1 MLNLKPRASKWASRW
16 LSNQTSDVTTLHQ
29 SWSDVMLIVNV
40 TSRSEVGEV
49 NELAMSSAN
58 YARIDQSTP
67 NPRLIVYSVKT
78 KILFVR
84 G

>member
-1 MLNLKPRASKWASRW
+1 
-16 LSNQTSDVTTLHQ
+16 
-29 SWSDVMLIVNV
+29 MLIVNV

-84 G
+84 GWIRSHDDDHLEIY

>member
-1 MLNLKPRASKWASRW
+1 
-16 LSNQTSDVTTLHQ
+16 
-29 SWSDVMLIVNV
+29 MLIANV